1 MAYEGGPIGTYA
13 LYTPS
18 AAIKSMTS
26 FTVAFWLNS
35 QQVDSD
41 AQAILQL
48 SNPTQYWPELDIDLE
63 SYHATSDSLN
73 IKMYMENDSNNV
85 WTVAPQG
92 YLDTAVGKWTQ
103 FVVTYNAASGSVSM
117 YENGTSI
124 AFGYPYSPP
133 GGTVGPITFYTSD
146 PGSATNSNGA
156 PAWGAA
162 NFSVSTGLVIGGWQ
176 GKTNPHSI
184 LVREVIPGI
193 SATQELYKI

>member
-1 MAYEGGPIGTYA
+1 
-13 LYTPS
+13 
-18 AAIKSMTS
+18 
-26 FTVAFWLNS
+26 
-35 QQVDSD
+35 
-41 AQAILQL
+41 
-48 SNPTQYWPELDIDLE
+48 
-63 SYHATSDSLN
+63 
-73 IKMYMENDSNNV
+73 
-85 WTVAPQG
+85 
-92 YLDTAVGKWTQ
+92 LDTAVGKWTQ

-176 GKTNPHSI
+176 GKTNPPLNPGEGSDTWNLSYAGALQNLRIYNTALNASDVKSLYI
-184 LVREVIPGI
+184 LEMGGF
-193 SATQELYKI
+193 